1 VLLGGSLDGQAL
13 DENPIGG
20 SGETHAVCVGA
31 AGAMTV
37 AMAGCRSLARVG
49 WKEANEGSAGPGP
62 VSVTVT
68 VGLGPMI
75 LVVW

>member
-1 VLLGGSLDGQAL
+1 
-13 DENPIGG
+13 
-20 SGETHAVCVGA
+20 
-31 AGAMTV
+31 MTV

-49 WKEANEGSAGPGP
+49 WKEANEGVGGAGS